1 MTLGKKQQIIG
12 ALCILRQALKIR
24 EIEDAHNILIDGV
37 MEYNDET
44 YEEFLESMED
54 DLEHYITNL
63 DDLIDYIRKC

>member
-1 MTLGKKQQIIG
+1 MTLGKKQQIIE

-24 EIEDAHNILIDGV
+24 EIEDAHNILIYGD

-44 YEEFLESMED
+44 YEEVLLGMED

-63 DDLIDYIRKC
+63 DDLMDYIRNF